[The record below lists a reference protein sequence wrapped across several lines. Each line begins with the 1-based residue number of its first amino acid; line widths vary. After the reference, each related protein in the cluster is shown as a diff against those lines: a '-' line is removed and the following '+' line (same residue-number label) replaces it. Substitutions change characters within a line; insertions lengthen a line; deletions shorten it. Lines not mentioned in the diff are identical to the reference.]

1 MANTMTGD
9 PVDMLA
15 RLRSVLPQRWFP
27 DETPVL
33 DALLSGLAASWAFL
47 YSQLSYAA
55 RQARLATATDAW
67 LDLIANDFFARRLAR
82 RAAEPDDAFR
92 QRIRQELARERGTRR
107 ALASALSDLTG
118 RAPVVFEPARATDTG
133 AWGMGFA
140 WGAAGGWGNLSLP
153 FQCFVTAFRPHA
165 SGIATVAGYGTGGPL
180 QYANLKMVQG
190 QVTDADIMATVAGVL
205 PVATIAWTRISD

>member
-1 MANTMTGD
+1 MAGAMTGD
-9 PVDMLA
+9 PDDMLA

-47 YSQLSYAA
+47 HSQLSYAA

-67 LDLIANDFFARRLAR
+67 LDVIASDFFARRLVR
-82 RAAEPDDAFR
+82 RPAEPDDAFR
-92 QRIRQELARERGTRR
+92 QRIRQELVRERGTRR
-107 ALASALSDLTG
+107 ALVSALSDLTG
-118 RAPVVFEPARATDTG
+118 REPVIFEPARATDTG
-133 AWGMGFA
+133 AWGVASA
-140 WGAAGGWGNLSLP
+140 WGTAGGWGSLNLP

-165 SGIATVAGYGTGGPL
+165 SGIATIAGYGTAGPL
-180 QYANLKMVQG
+180 QYASLTMVQG